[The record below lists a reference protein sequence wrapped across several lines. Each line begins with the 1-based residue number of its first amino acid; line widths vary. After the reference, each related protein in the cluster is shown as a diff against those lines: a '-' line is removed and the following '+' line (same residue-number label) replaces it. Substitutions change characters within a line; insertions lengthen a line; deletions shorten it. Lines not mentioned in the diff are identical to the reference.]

1 MSNHSHHI
9 DALDDAAWDS
19 PWRRRRVGE
28 KVLCSM
34 GLVLTALLAPVWPG
48 TVLVSVAAVAFI
60 LGSARIRLHVLV
72 EAMSAP
78 IVFLV
83 LGGVSVLLAVGRTP
97 TDAWWSLGALSIGPT
112 SSVQALRLF
121 LHGLSGTLAV
131 MVLAT
136 TTPMVD
142 LLTWLRRFHVP
153 EPLLEIANLTYRL
166 LFVILDTMLTVM
178 EAQRC
183 RLGDNP
189 VGPMH
194 GLRRRWDNTAAAIG
208 AIGVLAW
215 ERAGRLNEGMSHR
228 GFETTLA
235 TLPVRRRA
243 SPRFIVI
250 TLAVIAAIWALSL
263 GVTAS

>member
-1 MSNHSHHI
+1 MSSHSRHI
-9 DALDDAAWDS
+9 HALDDAAWDS

-48 TVLVSVAAVAFI
+48 TILVSVAAVALI
-60 LGSARIRLHVLV
+60 VGSARIRPRVLA
-72 EAMSAP
+72 EAMTGP
-78 IVFLV
+78 LVFLL
-83 LGGVSVLLAVGRTP
+83 LGGVSVLFSVGRSP
-97 TDAWWSLGALSIGPT
+97 ADAWWRLGALSVGPT
-112 SSVQALRLF
+112 SAMQALRLF
-121 LHGLSGTLAV
+121 LHGLSGTLSV

-142 LLTWLRRFHVP
+142 LLTWLRRLRVP

-166 LFVILDTMLTVM
+166 LFVILDTMLTVL

-189 VGPMH
+189 VGPMR
-194 GLRRRWDNTAAAIG
+194 GLRRRWENTATAIG

-215 ERAGRLNEGMSHR
+215 ERAARLNEGMSHR

-235 TLPVRRRA
+235 TLPVRRAA
-243 SPRFIVI
+243 SPGFVIVTI
-250 TLAVIAAIWALSL
+250 AVIAAIWAISW
-263 GVTAS
+263 GVDAL

>member
-1 MSNHSHHI
+1 MSSHSHHI
-9 DALDDAAWDS
+9 NALDDAAWDS

-48 TVLVSVAAVAFI
+48 AVLVSMAAVAFI
-60 LGSARIRLHVLV
+60 IGPARIGPRVLA
-72 EAMSAP
+72 EAMTGP
-78 IVFLV
+78 VVFLV
-83 LGGVSVLLAVGRTP
+83 LGGVSVLFSVGQSP
-97 TDAWWSLGALSIGPT
+97 TDAWWSLGALSIGPA
-112 SSVQALRLF
+112 SAAQALRLF
-121 LHGLSGTLAV
+121 LHGLAGTLAV

-142 LLTWLRRFHVP
+142 LLTWLRRFRIP

-166 LFVILDTMLTVM
+166 LFVLLDTMLTVM

-189 VGPMH
+189 VGPMR
-194 GLRRRWDNTAAAIG
+194 GLRRRWENTAAAIG

-235 TLPVRRRA
+235 TLPVRRTA
-243 SPRFIVI
+243 SPAFIV
-250 TLAVIAAIWALSL
+250 TTVAVIAAIWAISW
-263 GVTAS
+263 GVSAL

>member
-1 MSNHSHHI
+1 MSSHSRHI
-9 DALDDAAWDS
+9 HALDDAAWDS

-48 TVLVSVAAVAFI
+48 TILVSVAAVS
-60 LGSARIRLHVLV
+60 LKKNSARIRPRVLA
-72 EAMSAP
+72 EAMTGP
-78 IVFLV
+78 LVFLL
-83 LGGVSVLLAVGRTP
+83 LGGVSVLFSVGRAP
-97 TDAWWSLGALSIGPT
+97 ADAWWRLGALSVGPT
-112 SSVQALRLF
+112 SAMQALRLF
-121 LHGLSGTLAV
+121 LHGLSGTLSV

-142 LLTWLRRFHVP
+142 LLTWLRRLRVP

-166 LFVILDTMLTVM
+166 LFVILDTMLTVL

-189 VGPMH
+189 VGPMR
-194 GLRRRWDNTAAAIG
+194 GLRRRWENTATAIG

-215 ERAGRLNEGMSHR
+215 ERAARLNEGMSHR

-235 TLPVRRRA
+235 TLPVRRAA
-243 SPRFIVI
+243 SPGFVIVTI
-250 TLAVIAAIWALSL
+250 AVIAAIWAISW
-263 GVTAS
+263 GVDAL